1 MPVIR
6 RADDHRVDGLVVE
19 HRAEVGECLRV
30 RRQLRGLGEIRR
42 EDVAD
47 RRDLDLGKRQ
57 VRPHVGAALT
67 AHADDADTHAIAR
80 AHGG

>member
-1 MPVIR
+1 MSGFAFGASFAAPR
-6 RADDHRVDGLVVE
+6 
-19 HRAEVGECLRV
+19 EVRL
-30 RRQLRGLGEIRR
+30 

-57 VRPHVGAALT
+57 VRPHVGVALT